1 MEINENDILYKN
13 EYITRPS
20 LDEKLSTKEEIEF
33 KKYYLETKNK
43 NKKSLKEN
51 PESIK
56 IITQNTKNDGFIPII
71 DPTTNQITEY
81 SNQSKIQDSF
91 LDQQNII
98 EKQITKL
105 VSVDSRD
112 RDKTLYPN
120 ANFFDANIG
129 QNFTNVKSVKLISVE
144 FPNTSSVINESNNK
158 IYWRNL
164 QDIENNLLDPITG
177 EYPVYSVSITPGSY
191 SLTSLKTAIVEKMN
205 LVKRENQ
212 ESDFHF
218 FQVSLDYLTDLS
230 EFTSLTLQQL
240 DNNSF
245 DFLLNSTLIDINAL
259 SHGFVDGETVY
270 VTGAITSNGVD
281 KSVLNSAHKVIYI
294 NPNKFQI
301 EINVKANAT
310 AVGGGNTIALGKL
323 APFQLLFG
331 TETNTIASNLG
342 FPVENSSQRIN
353 TYILSIENFQQL
365 KIDLKNPHNFSRS
378 SGLINNTYTV
388 SDTETI
394 PLIDGNVIISDVPDS
409 KSFLIN
415 SNNTLLDLI
424 TFPTNGYITVN
435 GENYQ
440 IHNITN
446 YTPTLKLKTFTN
458 HNYEYT
464 DIFNK
469 SITLYSTTSTPSLDG
484 ENTIYGILNSTEI
497 IIPGFVFQNV
507 DMTLLQDPTKIVPV
521 NCGNFPC
528 LNPITTNHLTITGIE
543 VGSTTKITC
552 INHRLRVDDVIKF
565 YNIQTTPQ
573 IISEFTSG
581 IYKVFSVIDSDN
593 FTINFETTSYESGPI
608 LAGESKVGTRLVN
621 CFFPHQNFNFITSI
635 TSGGVNS
642 ANLQVTPSLLL
653 SLNAGD
659 EILISN
665 SNSIPSIDGARVIN
679 SIISGVVNISLSFS
693 ITTSGDN
700 GIVGLNNDFYIYGS
714 TKVGGIPD
722 QDINSLKFSVRE
734 IVDSNNIFFEVN
746 NFSSLLETGGGN
758 NIHISSLSNGFNGVQ
773 DNTKNDIVYRSINLE
788 GENYVYICC
797 KQLKGFEDT
806 RNVKDIFAKII
817 LDQSANYMVFNF
829 INKEIV
835 FEPGLLP
842 NLRDFVFQIKN
853 YDNSLYDFK
862 DLDFSFTLEI
872 TTVSKIIKN
881 TNENKYGLTIYK

>member
-13 EYITRPS
+13 EYVTRPS
-20 LDEKLSTKEEIEF
+20 LDEKFSTKEEIEF
-33 KKYYLETKNK
+33 KKYYLENKTKNQNENLK
-43 NKKSLKEN
+43 N
-51 PESIK
+51 
-56 IITQNTKNDGFIPII
+56 TNTNVQKLNDNVFIPIT

-81 SNQSKIQDSF
+81 SKQSQVQDSF

-105 VSVDSRD
+105 VSIDSRD
-112 RDKTLYPN
+112 RDKTIYPN

-144 FPNTSSVINESNNK
+144 FPNTSSVINETNNK

-164 QDIENNLLDPITG
+164 QDIENNILDPITG

-191 SLTSLKTAIVEKMN
+191 SLVSLQNAIIDKMN

-212 ESDFHF
+212 ETDFHY

-230 EFTSLTLQQL
+230 EFTSLILQQL

-245 DFLLNSTLIDINAL
+245 DFLLNSTLVDINAT

-270 VTGAITSNGVD
+270 ITGAITSNGVD

-301 EINVKANAT
+301 EINVKSNAT

-331 TETNTIASNLG
+331 TETNTIAANLG
-342 FPVENSSQRIN
+342 FPIENSSQRIN
-353 TYILSIENFQQL
+353 TYIKSIENFQQI
-365 KIDLKNPHNFSRS
+365 KIDLKNSHNFTRT
-378 SGLINNTYTV
+378 SGLINNTYTIT
-388 SDTETI
+388 DTETS
-394 PLIDGNVIISDVPDS
+394 PLIDGVVLITDVPDS

-415 SNNTLLDLI
+415 SNNTLLNLSV
-424 TFPTNGYITVN
+424 FPVNGYITI
-435 GENYQ
+435 GSENYQ
-440 IHNITN
+440 IHNISN
-446 YTPTLKLKTFTN
+446 YKPTLKLKTFTN
-458 HNYEYT
+458 HNYNYT

-469 SITLYSTTSTPSLDG
+469 SITLYSTTTTPSLDG
-484 ENTIYGILNSTEI
+484 ENVIYGILSNIEI
-497 IIPGFVFQNV
+497 IISGFVFQNV
-507 DMTLLQDPTKIVPV
+507 DTTLLQDPTKIIPV

-528 LNPITTNHLTITGIE
+528 LNPITTNHLTITDIQTG
-543 VGSTTKITC
+543 TTTQITC
-552 INHRLRVDDVIKF
+552 TNHKLRIGDSVKF
-565 YNIQTTPQ
+565 YNIQTSPQ

-581 IYKVFSVIDSDN
+581 IYKVFNVIDSDN
-593 FTINFETTSYESGPI
+593 FTIDFQTTSYERDSII
-608 LAGESKVGTRLVN
+608 LGEAKVGTRLIN

-642 ANLQVTPSLLL
+642 VNIQVTSSLLL
-653 SLNAGD
+653 SLNVGD
-659 EILISN
+659 QILISN
-665 SNSIPSIDGARVIN
+665 SNSTPSIDGVRTIN
-679 SIISGVVNISLSFS
+679 SITLGVVNIAIPFS
-693 ITTSGDN
+693 ITTSGSN

-714 TKVGGIPD
+714 TKVGGILE

-746 NFSSLLETGGGN
+746 NFSSSLETGGGN

-773 DNTKNDIVYRSINLE
+773 DNTKNEIVYRSINLE
-788 GENYVYICC
+788 GENYVYLCC

-835 FEPGLLP
+835 FEPSLLP
-842 NLRDFVFQIKN
+842 NLKDFIFQIKN
-853 YDNSLYDFK
+853 YDDSLYDFK

-881 TNENKYGLTIYK
+881 INENKYGISIYK